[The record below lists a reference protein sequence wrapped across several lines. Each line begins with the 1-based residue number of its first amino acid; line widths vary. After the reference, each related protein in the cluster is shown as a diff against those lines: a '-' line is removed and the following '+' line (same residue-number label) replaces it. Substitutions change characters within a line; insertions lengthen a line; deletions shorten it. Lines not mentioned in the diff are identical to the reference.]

1 MNKSK
6 INYLVDLKNILKSGK
21 SSNQEFT
28 KENKQ
33 LKQYTTNAKQQQY
46 QRQQQYQKEKYTL
59 CQRYKNCLRTTN

>member
-1 MNKSK
+1 MNKLK

-21 SSNQEFT
+21 SSYQEFT

-46 QRQQQYQKEKYTL
+46 QQQKYTL
-59 CQRYKNCLRTTN
+59 GQRYKNCLRRTN